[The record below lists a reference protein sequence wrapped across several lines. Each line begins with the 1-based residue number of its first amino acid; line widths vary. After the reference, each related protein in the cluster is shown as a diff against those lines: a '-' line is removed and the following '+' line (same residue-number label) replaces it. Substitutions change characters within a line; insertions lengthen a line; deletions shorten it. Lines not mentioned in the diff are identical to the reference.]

1 MLPNVLRAGLQSS
14 TIMCS
19 ADVVTQIFVEGHSLD
34 AIKQIDNQ
42 HSTDQ
47 LSPTK
52 PFDIQRSFRWAVAGL
67 TLHGPYF
74 FLGFS
79 RIDQYFGAATHF
91 STVMKKTAAAQF
103 ILFPPYLVALFSYMG
118 FMEGCSDIAK
128 KVHDRVPEAFM
139 GGCVFWPIA
148 NTINFSLVPG
158 SMRVPYLALSAGL
171 WNGYLSWAN
180 NRGNELSISSR

>member
-1 MLPNVLRAGLQSS
+1 MVMMIPSVVRAGLQSS

-19 ADVVTQIFVEGHSLD
+19 ADAVTQIFVEGHRLP
-34 AIKQIDNQ
+34 DNNN
-42 HSTDQ
+42 SVDTGKNE
-47 LSPTK
+47 T
-52 PFDIQRSFRWAVAGL
+52 PFDLERSLRWAIAGL

-79 RIDQYFGAATHF
+79 RIDRHFGAATHL

-118 FMEGCSDIAK
+118 MMERNPDIIQ
-128 KVHDRVPEAFM
+128 KVKERVPEAFL
-139 GGCVFWPIA
+139 GGCVFWPVA
-148 NTINFSLVPG
+148 NTINFSMVPG
-158 SMRVPYLALSAGL
+158 TMRVPYLALSAGL

-180 NRGNELSISSR
+180 NRGNESAQRNS